1 MRGSYQNNRVAFL
14 NEGNAINTSHG
25 NKRASMQASPKSNSV
40 YKFGNRST
48 KTPQTQSTFSNAKLG
63 DYVDR
68 SSHIKIRANEDIASS
83 GVTSD
88 VCSHDADDVN
98 RGVMFLRA

>member
-1 MRGSYQNNRVAFL
+1 MFGL
-14 NEGNAINTSHG
+14 NEGD
-25 NKRASMQASPKSNSV
+25 SV

-63 DYVDR
+63 DYIDR
-68 SSHIKIRANEDIASS
+68 SSHIKIQDNEDIVSS

-88 VCSHDADDVN
+88 VCSHDPDDVN